1 MKTVR
6 KMSDITLIFTILSTS
21 VTTIF
26 AIVQLYIKI
35 KQALKD
41 AVREIVGLELNNLK
55 NEIEELKVKQNELSK
70 QIEEIKKK
78 LD

>member
-1 MKTVR
+1 
-6 KMSDITLIFTILSTS
+6 MSDITLIFTILSTS

-55 NEIEELKVKQNELSK
+55 NEIEELKVNQNELSK

-78 LD
+78 LE